1 MFLDGDI
8 LKIVTLYPDSFG
20 SNAHLLISDGHAL
33 IVDPSV
39 SADKIIEAAES
50 HGASVDGILLTH
62 GHFDH
67 IYEIDSLRER
77 LGIKLM
83 MHGEDAEMLTDG
95 RKNSSYTFFRREQ
108 IYAPADILLSDGE
121 KISLGDEK
129 IELIHTPGHTKGST
143 CYLCDNAL
151 ITGDTLFSDGIG
163 RTDLFGGSYSE
174 LMRSLDKLSALDKGL
189 KIYTGH
195 GECELLGNAL
205 DNSAYYRY

>member
-1 MFLDGDI
+1 M
-8 LKIVTLYPDSFG
+8 KIVTLYPDSFG
-20 SNAHLLISDGHAL
+20 SNAHLLISAGHTL

-39 SADKIIEAAES
+39 NADKIIEAAES
-50 HGASVDGILLTH
+50 HGATVDGILLTH

-67 IYEIDSLRER
+67 IYEIDSLRKR

-83 MHGEDAEMLTDG
+83 MHRDDAEMITDSH
-95 RKNSSYTFFRREQ
+95 KNAFFTFFRRECA
-108 IYAPADILLSDGE
+108 YAPADVLFDDGYE
-121 KISLGDEK
+121 ISLGNETIK
-129 IELIHTPGHTKGST
+129 VIQTPGHTKGSV
-143 CYLCDNAL
+143 CYLADGVL
-151 ITGDTLFSDGIG
+151 ITGDTLFADGIG

-174 LMRSLDKLSALDKGL
+174 LMRSLDKLSALDRSL